1 MRRRQQ
7 VVRWIIVLGATIA
20 ALPGCRGAN
29 SEDEAIAERV
39 PTVPA
44 TAGDRV
50 ALPTPSG
57 PPVVENDAPAGICED
72 TANLLSRVDPITPG
86 LFRATAL
93 DNRVGPNDGD
103 GIRGVRFAVS
113 GEGIA
118 YSHDELTAPYCIFG
132 SNEPD
137 CGEWP
142 RDDDGRYTW
151 GVDGPVVQP
160 GLYDLFVEVVGEQA
174 DSLSGS
180 DRCDWS
186 FTLLVEVP

>member
-1 MRRRQQ
+1 MDGRVTAWGRPAFIL
-7 VVRWIIVLGATIA
+7 VMIALVSCGGAPARDDATA
-20 ALPGCRGAN
+20 VADDPARPPASLP
-29 SEDEAIAERV
+29 V
-39 PTVPA
+39 PT
-44 TAGDRV
+44 
-50 ALPTPSG
+50 G

-72 TANLLSRVDPITPG
+72 TANVLSRVDPVGPG

-113 GEGIA
+113 GEGIT
-118 YSHDELTAPYCIFG
+118 YTHDELTAPYCIFG

-142 RDDDGRYTW
+142 RDEAGRYTW
-151 GVDGPVVQP
+151 GAGGPVVLP
-160 GLYDLFVEVVGEQA
+160 GSYQVFVEVVGERA
-174 DSLSGS
+174 DSLSGL

-186 FTLLVEVP
+186 FSLLVEVP